1 MSSAMI
7 DPGATK
13 GLSAKSFVR
22 LAAFIEEQ
30 LGIRMPE
37 TKKIMLESRLN
48 KRLRILGMQDYE
60 TYLDYVFSNSDDGIE
75 LIHMIDAVTTNK
87 TDFFREPDHFELLSS
102 RLIPELIKAK
112 LQRPFLNFWSAGCS
126 TGEEPYTLAIV
137 LEEYREK
144 FGGFDYHITAS
155 DISSQALNKAVN
167 AVYDAERVAMVP
179 LGVKRKYLLKS
190 RTGEKT
196 EIRIKKELRQKIEF
210 IRLNFMDQTYPFD
223 GQFDVVFCRNVIIYF
238 DRPTQERILGR
249 MCRYLRHGGYFFL
262 GHSETLTGMNLPLK
276 SLAPTVYEKI

>member
-1 MSSAMI
+1 MSNISI
-7 DPGATK
+7 DPGPTK
-13 GLSAKSFVR
+13 GLSAKSFAR

-48 KRLRILGMQDYE
+48 KRLRILGMADYE
-60 TYLDYVFSNSDDGIE
+60 SYLDYVFSNSDDGIE

-87 TDFFREPDHFELLSS
+87 TDFFREPDHFDLLTT
-102 RLIPELIKAK
+102 RLLPALVAAKAP
-112 LQRPFLNFWSAGCS
+112 RPFLNFWSAGCS

-137 LEEYREK
+137 LEEYRERH
-144 FGGFDYHITAS
+144 GGFDYHITAS

-167 AVYDAERVAMVP
+167 AVYDAERVSMVP
-179 LGVKRKYLLKS
+179 LAVKRKYMLRSS
-190 RTGEKT
+190 RPNVE
-196 EIRIKKELRQKIEF
+196 EIRIKKELRQKIDF
-210 IRLNFMDQTYPFD
+210 IRLNFMDQTYPFE

-238 DRPTQERILGR
+238 DRPTQERLLGR
-249 MCRYLRHGGYFFL
+249 MCRYLRYGGIFFL